1 VYTTNCFSERKNE
14 RILTSI
20 QIPTGLNLN
29 GDRRHQV

>member
-1 VYTTNCFSERKNE
+1 VREKNE